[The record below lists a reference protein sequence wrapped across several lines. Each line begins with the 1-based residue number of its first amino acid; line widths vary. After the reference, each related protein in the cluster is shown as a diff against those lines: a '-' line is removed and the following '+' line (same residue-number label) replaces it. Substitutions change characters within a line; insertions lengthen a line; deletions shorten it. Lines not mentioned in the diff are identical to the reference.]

1 MSLIDI
7 RTMRLN
13 RTKPKN
19 FVTVVIGTAPEAYR
33 GDSEVIELPV
43 GCQPKLMD
51 WRPVVGLWT
60 AFYMV
65 TPDWSVMTAAIDC
78 ASAAGAK
85 LFGFVHAG
93 KAHSLATFDKPED
106 EKRAAYLMRAEWE
119 ALCN

>member
-19 FVTVVIGTAPEAYR
+19 FVTVVIGIAPAAYR
-33 GDSEVIELPV
+33 GDSEVIELPA
-43 GCQPKLMD
+43 GCQPRLMD

-65 TPDWSVMTAAIDC
+65 NLDWTVMDAAIDC

-93 KAHSLATFDKPED
+93 KAHPLAIFNKLED

>member
-7 RTMRLN
+7 RTMRIN
-13 RTKPKN
+13 HVKPKN
-19 FVTVVIGTAPEAYR
+19 FVTVVIGQAPATWR
-33 GDSEVIELPV
+33 GDAELIELPK
-43 GCQPKLMD
+43 GCQPRMMD
-51 WRPVVGLWT
+51 WRPIVGLWT

-65 TPDWSVMTAAIDC
+65 NSDWTVMDAAIDC
-78 ASAAGAK
+78 ASKAGAK

-93 KAHSLATFDKPED
+93 QAHSLAIFDKPED